1 MRSAQHPQ
9 RRDLLPAS
17 CLALPEPED
26 TAWGLLL
33 YPGSW
38 EFGRGLG
45 EAAEG
50 TSQLASGRPRLGPPD
65 KTA

>member
-9 RRDLLPAS
+9 RRDLPPTS
-17 CLALPEPED
+17 CLALPETED
-26 TAWGLLL
+26 TALGLLL
-33 YPGSW
+33 YPGFW

-50 TSQLASGRPRLGPPD
+50 ISQLVSGRPHLGPPD